1 MGKPAAR
8 MNDMTAHGSALVPGP
23 GSTNVR
29 IGGQPAWRGMSAAA
43 AAALA
48 AAVAELAEKIAK
60 AQAVATAAAGTPAGP
75 AAQANVVK
83 TAADGVAKIAS
94 MLAGSGA
101 DVYACPMLTVLIPHG
116 PGVVINGSQTVN
128 ANGLPVCRVADTIQ
142 EATAPGSVA
151 VGCPTVMVG
160 G

>member
-8 MNDMTAHGSALVPGP
+8 MNDMTAHGSVLAPGP

-60 AQAVATAAAGTPAGP
+60 AQAVATAAAERR
-75 AAQANVVK
+75 QALPRKPMSSRPQRMEWQRSLPCSRVQ
-83 TAADGVAKIAS
+83 APMS
-94 MLAGSGA
+94 M
-101 DVYACPMLTVLIPHG
+101 
-116 PGVVINGSQTVN
+116 
-128 ANGLPVCRVADTIQ
+128 RVR
-142 EATAPGSVA
+142 
-151 VGCPTVMVG
+151 C
-160 G
+160 